1 MADITIDRAV
11 AAPAHNLVRITHVM
25 YALHGFSVLMGAL
38 TAATVITAFLTGWP
52 SIIAVIINYVKRD
65 EVRGTW
71 LESHFAWQ
79 LRTFWYAVMW
89 AVVAFLLLI
98 TLIGIFFAIPLAIAL
113 TIWIVYRV
121 VRGWMTLSQGRPIVL
136 KK

>member
-1 MADITIDRAV
+1 MADITIERGV
-11 AAPAHNLVRITHVM
+11 AAPAHSLVKLTHVM
-25 YALHGFSVLMGAL
+25 YALHGFSALMGVL
-38 TAATVITAFLTGWP
+38 TAATVITAFLFGWP

-71 LESHFAWQ
+71 LDSHFGWQ
-79 LRTFWYAVMW
+79 LRTFWYAVLW
-89 AVVAFLLLI
+89 AIVAFVLAI
-98 TLIGIFFAIPLAIAL
+98 TLVGLVFAVPLAIAL

-121 VRGWMTLSQGRPIVL
+121 IRGWMTLSQEKPIVL

>member
-1 MADITIDRAV
+1 MADITVDRSV
-11 AAPAHNLVRITHVM
+11 DAPAQNLITITHVM
-25 YALHGFSVLMGAL
+25 YALHGFSALMGVL
-38 TAATVITAFLTGWP
+38 SAATVITAFLFGWP

-71 LESHFAWQ
+71 LDSHFSWQ
-79 LRTFWYAVMW
+79 LRTFWYAVLW
-89 AVVAFLLLI
+89 AVVAFVLAI
-98 TLIGIFFAIPLAIAL
+98 TLVGIVLAVPVAFAL

-121 VRGWMTLSQGRPIVL
+121 IRGWMTLSQGKPIVL

>member
-1 MADITIDRAV
+1 MADITIERGV
-11 AAPAHNLVRITHVM
+11 AAPAQNLVTLTHVM
-25 YALHGFSVLMGAL
+25 YALHGFSALMGVL
-38 TAATVITAFLTGWP
+38 TAATVITAFLFGWP

-65 EVRGTW
+65 EARGTW

-89 AVVAFLLLI
+89 AVVAFLLFI
-98 TLIGIFFAIPLAIAL
+98 TLIGIFFALPLAFAL
-113 TIWIVYRV
+113 TVWIVYRV
-121 VRGWMTLSQGRPIVL
+121 VRGWMTLSQGKPIVL

>member
-1 MADITIDRAV
+1 MADITVDRAV
-11 AAPAHNLVRITHVM
+11 TAPAQNLVKLTHVM
-25 YALHGFSVLMGAL
+25 YALHGFSALMGVL

-71 LESHFAWQ
+71 LDSHFAWQ

-89 AVVAFLLLI
+89 AIVAFLLAI
-98 TLIGIFFAIPLAIAL
+98 TLIGLVFAIPVAIGL

-121 VRGWMTLSQGRPIVL
+121 IRGWMTLGQGKPIVL